1 MSFPLT
7 NFRPSWMNSS
17 LPYVG
22 EKVTYISI
30 EKLRKEKKISRKKK
44 KKLEEVDPSSESLDG
59 EKRSP
64 DVYNTKQGLGF
75 FGYIFFL

>member
-17 LPYVG
+17 EPYVG

-30 EKLRKEKKISRKKK
+30 EEIGKRKKMEKKNNLVNINS
-44 KKLEEVDPSSESLDG
+44 V
-59 EKRSP
+59 
-64 DVYNTKQGLGF
+64 
-75 FGYIFFL
+75 

>member
-17 LPYVG
+17 EPYVG

-30 EKLRKEKKISRKKK
+30 EEIGKRKKMEKKVKMEILIINYFQIGMETLLLR
-44 KKLEEVDPSSESLDG
+44 
-59 EKRSP
+59 
-64 DVYNTKQGLGF
+64 NF
-75 FGYIFFL
+75 